1 MKQRTIIS
9 LIASAALL
17 TACGSGLTGTQ
28 MDTENAAKF
37 VSEKVTKNIDRNDWK
52 IFEINWSEEEELENK
67 LGFILVSMVNSS
79 GDCYTQPFIGQIGW
93 GAGDLTP
100 EHWYKRLDY
109 AQVKGIDPAAIDPAE
124 YARQIAEAKALIP
137 EGYSFKSVSD
147 YTIAETLPSRTEIEE
162 GEGVYPQTTTASFTL
177 CITEDGKETV
187 TSAGN
192 TSIVYY
198 EIEFEVLPDG
208 TVQIDE

>member
-1 MKQRTIIS
+1 MKKTIVS
-9 LIASAALL
+9 LLAAAAML
-17 TACGSGLTGTQ
+17 TACNSGLTDNQ
-28 MDTENAAKF
+28 MDSENAAKF
-37 VSEKVTKNIDRNDWK
+37 VSEKVAKNIDRNEWK

-93 GAGDLTP
+93 TAGDLTP

-109 AQVKGIDPAAIDPAE
+109 AQVKGIDPTAIDPAK
-124 YARQIAEAKALIP
+124 YMRQLEEAKAMIP

-147 YTIAETLPSRTEIEE
+147 YTLSETLPSRTEVEN
-162 GEGVYPQTTTASFTL
+162 GEGTYPQTTQATFTL

-198 EIEFEVLPDG
+198 ELDFEVQPDG
-208 TVQIDE
+208 TVLLKE